1 MFGIVNGF
9 VGECSFIA
17 TDRMPWYFSL
27 DCFFE
32 VQSGCFWTPL
42 VCFLFFCFCCLVFSF
57 FFPNRFAKLGII
69 AILPCLSLH
78 MTRSLVF
85 SELLQAMDYKLW
97 SIVDVFFFVS

>member
-1 MFGIVNGF
+1 MGFCFFLIVFYQCISVMFGIVNGF

-42 VCFLFFCFCCLVFSF
+42 VCFLFFCFCCLVFFF
-57 FFPNRFAKLGII
+57 FFPNRFAKLDII
-69 AILPCLSLH
+69 AILPCLKFAH
-78 MTRSLVF
+78 
-85 SELLQAMDYKLW
+85 D
-97 SIVDVFFFVS
+97 